1 MKNQYTVAIVG
12 GGVSGALTAYHLVR
26 QAVQARVIVVDPR
39 PELGLGLAFST
50 PSLKHLLNVPAGK
63 ISALP
68 DQPNHFLR
76 WLRTHHDASLTESDF
91 APRAIFGRYIQS
103 LLQSVPRLEHRRT
116 FALNCRVDGDRAVL
130 DLADGSRL
138 AADAV

>member
-39 PELGLGLAFST
+39 PELGLGLAYST

-68 DQPNHFLR
+68 DQPDHFLD
-76 WLRTHHDASLTESDF
+76 WLHVHYDPKMRANDF

-103 LLQSVPRLEHRRT
+103 LLAGSQRIEHLQT
-116 FALNCRVDGDRAVL
+116 TVL
-130 DLADGSRL
+130 
-138 AADAV
+138 